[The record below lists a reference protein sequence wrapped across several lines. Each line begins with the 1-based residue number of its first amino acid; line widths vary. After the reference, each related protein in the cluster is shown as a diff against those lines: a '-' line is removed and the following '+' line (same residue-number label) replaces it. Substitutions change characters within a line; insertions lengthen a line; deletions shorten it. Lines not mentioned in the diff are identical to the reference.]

1 MRLTTTLILCFAG
14 CFSEPSAPEIKCDAN
29 NPCSEG
35 FFCDGNSSCQPVASD
50 MAGSSSG
57 SDASMASL
65 CRSGQGTAIGA
76 AWACPGMCAAGSC
89 GSLCA
94 SGSSVCT
101 RSDGIDMVAASN
113 LTGFFLA
120 DVPGYYFPPTR
131 TDTSCGGNVATAAPI
146 MFGVGKNQQYVTENA
161 AKNCAGFTKS
171 ADCGASPRI
180 ASCSAPWNVSTI
192 TIHAA
197 QNGVICCK

>member
-1 MRLTTTLILCFAG
+1 MRLTTAFLFCLAG
-14 CFSEPSAPEIKCDAN
+14 CFSQPSAPDIKCDAD
-29 NPCSEG
+29 NPCAAG
-35 FFCDGNSSCQPVASD
+35 FFCDNNSCQPIASD
-50 MAGSSSG
+50 MADTGG
-57 SDASMASL
+57 VDGSMASG
-65 CRSGQGTAIGA
+65 CRSGQGTAIGT
-76 AWACPGMCAAGSC
+76 AWACPGTCAAGTC

-94 SGSSVCT
+94 DTWSICKKA
-101 RSDGIDMVAASN
+101 DGIDMVAASS
-113 LTGFFLA
+113 LGGFFVG

-131 TDTSCGGNVATAAPI
+131 VDTSCGANVATAAPI
-146 MFGVGKNQQYVTENA
+146 VFGVGKNQQYVTENA

-180 ASCSAPWNVSTI
+180 VGCSAPWNASTM